1 MTSISI
7 DFRYQSIL
15 IGGLN
20 RLISMIS
27 NDFRYRFL
35 WINYVRGDNS
45 NDIIDEDDNNKDNE
59 QSKFTKV
66 DPGHRWGSA
75 TMDFPI
81 PNPKMICKLWTG
93 STSLSY
99 WPMWNETAAAEVAMA
114 SDNLMSFGCRRFSNC
129 FLPWK
134 LSIRSIPEG
143 AIVRSANEGSL
154 VGKNVCGH
162 R

>member
-1 MTSISI
+1 MTSI
-7 DFRYQSIL
+7 
-15 IGGLN
+15 
-20 RLISMIS
+20 
-27 NDFRYRFL
+27 DFRYRFL
-35 WINYVRGDNS
+35 WINYVRGDDT

-93 STSLSY
+93 SMSLSY

-129 FLPWK
+129 LLPRK

-154 VGKNVCGH
+154 VGKNVYGH

>member
-20 RLISMIS
+20 RLISMTSI
-27 NDFRYRFL
+27 DFRYRFL
-35 WINYVRGDNS
+35 WINYVRGDDT
-45 NDIIDEDDNNKDNE
+45 NDIIDEDDNNKDSE

-81 PNPKMICKLWTG
+81 PNPKMICKL
-93 STSLSY
+93 
-99 WPMWNETAAAEVAMA
+99 
-114 SDNLMSFGCRRFSNC
+114 
-129 FLPWK
+129 
-134 LSIRSIPEG
+134 
-143 AIVRSANEGSL
+143 
-154 VGKNVCGH
+154 
-162 R
+162 